1 MLRLH
6 PVKLYKV
13 SEINSFQ
20 PGRLQECVCFW
31 KCSWYHPPWEGSLRS
46 VEQTGAR
53 PARLT
58 PADSLFLP
66 LARRPLTVCLRL
78 CHAVRGLSLKGDTK
92 PRSRGCTKTHVN
104 VFTILCRLFNS
115 AYCPSDEPLLKSE
128 QEGEQ
133 LFLMVLMSCL
143 NLAVG

>member
-1 MLRLH
+1 MLRSH
-6 PVKLYKV
+6 PVKLYKL

-20 PGRLQECVCFW
+20 SGCLQECVCFW
-31 KCSWYHPPWEGSLRS
+31 KCSWYHPPWKGSLRS
-46 VEQTGAR
+46 VEQTGAG

-92 PRSRGCTKTHVN
+92 PRSHGSTKTHVN
-104 VFTILCRLFNS
+104 VFTMLCRLFNS

-128 QEGEQ
+128 QEGKK
-133 LFLMVLMSCL
+133 LFLMVLMICL